1 MIENTLQVAHT
12 TYAVLVL
19 VFVLVCIRFLL
30 RRLKNERIYPDD
42 WLMIAALFFVGGFTS
57 TFPVLL
63 YTGKGTHG
71 YSDSETIAQM
81 EFDSKYIMFGR
92 ISYLTYIWLLKA
104 CILIYYYR
112 LTKRQPEQRYVKFT
126 CWGIVLTWS
135 TVMLL
140 WMLQCRPFNLNWKV
154 TVPPQKCA
162 RGKTGLL
169 FMSIAIIVTNV
180 VLISIPL
187 PMIWRTQMATV
198 TKFKVSGVFLVG
210 IFLVVISILRTIL
223 QESGTQAMDD
233 RYFWGA
239 MEGLLMALFANAPVL
254 NALYRRI
261 KHGAGSNHLA
271 SRSDIRSARNS
282 DGIELCSAD
291 DSREIDFMEAL
302 RVGPEHE
309 PESMK
314 QSGRASASPTPPIP
328 ARLAP
333 SPSHLNKHKLVPN
346 TNMLLSVSR
355 SRGAYHDSLQCIQTV
370 EIVQTSEP
378 ADPKNPMATNSL
390 GCVGRVNTQI
400 THHDFSPLPSNP
412 DLYDKLY
419 SSGHGSMT
427 LGDMLTEPN
436 GDGHKH

>member
-12 TYAVLVL
+12 AYAVLV
-19 VFVLVCIRFLL
+19 VVFLL
-30 RRLKNERIYPDD
+30 ACSRFFLRGLKNERIYPDD
-42 WLMIAALFFVGGFTS
+42 WLMIVALLFLGGYTS

-63 YTGKGTHG
+63 HTGKGPHG
-71 YSDSETIAQM
+71 HSDSETVAQT

-112 LTKRQPEQRYVKFT
+112 LTTRQPEQRYVIFT

-162 RGKTGLL
+162 KGQTGLL

-180 VLISIPL
+180 VLVSIPL
-187 PMIWRTQMATV
+187 PMIWRTQMAID
-198 TKFKVSGVFLVG
+198 TKLKVSAVFLVG
-210 IFLVVISILRTIL
+210 LFLVVISILRTIL

-233 RYFWGA
+233 KFFWGN
-239 MEGLLMALFANAPVL
+239 MEALLMAFFANAPIL
-254 NALYRRI
+254 NAVYRRI
-261 KHGAGSNHLA
+261 KSGAGSNHLA
-271 SRSDIRSARNS
+271 SGSQIRSTRNTG
-282 DGIELCSAD
+282 GIELCSAD

-302 RVGPEHE
+302 RVGPEPE

-314 QSGRASASPTPPIP
+314 QSGRALVSPTPPTP

-333 SPSHLNKHKLVPN
+333 SPSHLNKRKVVPN

-355 SRGAYHDSLQCIQTV
+355 SRGAIHDSLRCIQTV

-378 ADPKNPMATNSL
+378 ADPRNPMATNPL
-390 GCVGRVNTQI
+390 GGVGRVETQI
-400 THHDFSPLPSNP
+400 THHDSSPLPSNP
-412 DLYDKLY
+412 DLYDELY
-419 SSGHGSMT
+419 SSGHRSMT
-427 LGDMLTEPN
+427 LEDMLADPN
-436 GDGHKH
+436 GHGRKH